1 MRHLGGG
8 LRLCFGKWLVTVPCT
23 GLSTVPRPP
32 LHSASLHYS
41 PQVYRE
47 SYWDTPPPRR
57 GLSLTRPPPPS
68 LQGGRV
74 DCAIASPVTAQT
86 SAPSVRAAVF
96 PDEGEGGT
104 CCSLIPQG
112 GLAWGCA
119 ADFKLITVLQLK
131 DVIGATIA
139 EIFFFFRI

>member
-47 SYWDTPPPRR
+47 SYWDTPPPPPRR

-74 DCAIASPVTAQT
+74 DCAIASSRLRPQPRPSGRLCSQMKAKG
-86 SAPSVRAAVF
+86 APAAASF
-96 PDEGEGGT
+96 RREGWRGDAL
-104 CCSLIPQG
+104 LI
-112 GLAWGCA
+112 LN
-119 ADFKLITVLQLK
+119 
-131 DVIGATIA
+131 
-139 EIFFFFRI
+139 